1 MLISIF
7 FMRLIFNVK
16 NRRKIMLT
24 VILGKIFNR
33 LSLDVNSRL
42 TIISAHAVIGTLV
55 ILVAGIWDA
64 VNHIQNSPEFFW
76 SDPHIVVYSGVFMVA
91 IASIFSV
98 NLLMKN
104 SIHGILKRGMQL
116 VIIGSDMQIISGFGD
131 SISHDVFGIDGLLS
145 LTHQPLEIGIVLS
158 ALGGFLIIKARQN
171 SNLKAFLPF
180 SIVTFLLVTSWLGFN
195 FALYFGHYV
204 QCIPIHLIFS
214 SGCSV
219 L

>member
-1 MLISIF
+1 
-7 FMRLIFNVK
+7 
-16 NRRKIMLT
+16 MLT
-24 VILGKIFNR
+24 VILGKVFNH
-33 LSLDVNSRL
+33 LSLDSNSRL
-42 TIISAHAVIGTLV
+42 TIISTHAVIGTLV

-64 VNHIQNSPEFFW
+64 VNHLQNSPEFFW

-116 VIIGSDMQIISGFGD
+116 VIIGSVMQIISGFGD
-131 SISHDVFGIDGLLS
+131 SISHDMFGIDGLLS

-180 SIVTFLLVTSWLGFN
+180 SIVTFLLITSWLGFN
-195 FALYFGHYV
+195 LTLYFGHYV

-214 SGCSV
+214 SGCSI

>member
-1 MLISIF
+1 
-7 FMRLIFNVK
+7 
-16 NRRKIMLT
+16 MLT
-24 VILGKIFNR
+24 VILGKVFKH
-33 LSLDVNSRL
+33 LSSASNSQL
-42 TIISAHAVIGTLV
+42 VIISTLAVIGPIL

-64 VNHIQNSPEFFW
+64 INHIQNSPEFFW

-91 IASIFSV
+91 IAAVFSI

-116 VIIGSDMQIISGFGD
+116 VIVGSIMQIISGFGD

-180 SIVTFLLVTSWLGFN
+180 SIVTFLLMTSWLGFN

-214 SGCSV
+214 SGCSI

>member
-1 MLISIF
+1 
-7 FMRLIFNVK
+7 
-16 NRRKIMLT
+16 MLT

-104 SIHGILKRGMQL
+104 SIHGILKRGIQL
-116 VIIGSDMQIISGFGD
+116 VIIGSAMQIISGFGD
-131 SISHDVFGIDGLLS
+131 SISHDMFGIDGLLS

-158 ALGGFLIIKARQN
+158 ALGGFLIIKANQN
-171 SNLKAFLPF
+171 SNLKIFLPF
-180 SIVTFLLVTSWLGFN
+180 SIITFLLVTSWLGFN

-214 SGCSV
+214 SGCSI

>member
-1 MLISIF
+1 
-7 FMRLIFNVK
+7 
-16 NRRKIMLT
+16 MLT

-116 VIIGSDMQIISGFGD
+116 VIIGSVIQVISGFGD
-131 SISHDVFGIDGLLS
+131 SISHDMFGIDGLLS

-158 ALGGFLIIKARQN
+158 ALGGFLIIKANQN
-171 SNLKAFLPF
+171 SNLKIFLPF

>member
-1 MLISIF
+1 
-7 FMRLIFNVK
+7 
-16 NRRKIMLT
+16 MLT

-55 ILVAGIWDA
+55 ILIAGIWDA

-116 VIIGSDMQIISGFGD
+116 VIIGSVIQVISGFGD
-131 SISHDVFGIDGLLS
+131 SISHDMFGIDGLLS

-158 ALGGFLIIKARQN
+158 ALGGFLIIKANQN
-171 SNLKAFLPF
+171 SNLKIFLPF

>member
-1 MLISIF
+1 MLVSIF

-16 NRRKIMLT
+16 NWRKIMLT
-24 VILGKIFNR
+24 VILGKVFNH
-33 LSLDVNSRL
+33 LSLDLNSRL
-42 TIISAHAVIGTLV
+42 TIISTHAVIGTLV

-76 SDPHIVVYSGVFMVA
+76 SDPHIVVYSGVFMVT

-98 NLLMKN
+98 SLLMKN
-104 SIHGILKRGMQL
+104 PIHGILKRGMQL
-116 VIIGSDMQIISGFGD
+116 VVIGSIMQIISGFGD
-131 SISHDVFGIDGLLS
+131 SISHDMFGIDGLLS

-171 SNLKAFLPF
+171 SNLNVFLPF
-180 SIVTFLLVTSWLGFN
+180 SIVTFLLITSWLGFN

>member
-1 MLISIF
+1 
-7 FMRLIFNVK
+7 
-16 NRRKIMLT
+16 MLT
-24 VILGKIFNR
+24 VILGKVFNH
-33 LSLDVNSRL
+33 LSLSSNSQL
-42 TIISAHAVIGTLV
+42 VIISILAVIGPIL

-64 VNHIQNSPEFFW
+64 INHIQNSPEFFW

-91 IASIFSV
+91 IAAEFSI

-116 VIIGSDMQIISGFGD
+116 VIIGSVMQIIFGFGD

-171 SNLKAFLPF
+171 SNLKVFLPF

>member
-1 MLISIF
+1 
-7 FMRLIFNVK
+7 
-16 NRRKIMLT
+16 MLT
-24 VILGKIFNR
+24 VILGKVFNH
-33 LSLDVNSRL
+33 LSLSSNSQL
-42 TIISAHAVIGTLV
+42 VIISILAVIGPIL

-64 VNHIQNSPEFFW
+64 INHIQNSPEFFW

-91 IASIFSV
+91 IAAVFSI

-116 VIIGSDMQIISGFGD
+116 VIIGSVIQIISGFGD

-158 ALGGFLIIKARQN
+158 TLGGFLIIKARQN
-171 SNLKAFLPF
+171 SNLKVFLPF

>member
-1 MLISIF
+1 
-7 FMRLIFNVK
+7 
-16 NRRKIMLT
+16 MLT
-24 VILGKIFNR
+24 VTLGKVFNH
-33 LSLDVNSRL
+33 LSLASNSQL
-42 TIISAHAVIGTLV
+42 AITSILATTGTLV

-64 VNHIQNSPEFFW
+64 INHLQNSPEFFW
-76 SDPHIVVYSGVFMVA
+76 SDPHIVVYGGVFMVV

-104 SIHGILKRGMQL
+104 FIQGILKRGMQL
-116 VIIGSDMQIISGFGD
+116 VIIGSIIQIISGFGD
-131 SISHDVFGIDGLLS
+131 SISHDMFGIDGLLS

-171 SNLKAFLPF
+171 SNLKVFLPF
-180 SIVTFLLVTSWLGFN
+180 SIVTFLLITSWLGFN
-195 FALYFGHYV
+195 FALYFGHYI

-214 SGCSV
+214 SGCSI

>member
-1 MLISIF
+1 MLSVILRKVFNHISLASNSQLVIISI
-7 FMRLIFNVK
+7 L
-16 NRRKIMLT
+16 
-24 VILGKIFNR
+24 
-33 LSLDVNSRL
+33 
-42 TIISAHAVIGTLV
+42 AVIGPIL

-76 SDPHIVVYSGVFMVA
+76 SDPHIVVYSGVFMVV

-98 NLLMKN
+98 NLLMRN

-116 VIIGSDMQIISGFGD
+116 VIVGSVIQVISGFGD
-131 SISHDVFGIDGLLS
+131 SISHDMFGIDGLLS

-158 ALGGFLIIKARQN
+158 ALGGFLIIKASQN
-171 SNLKAFLPF
+171 SNLKIFLPF

>member
-1 MLISIF
+1 
-7 FMRLIFNVK
+7 
-16 NRRKIMLT
+16 MLT
-24 VILGKIFNR
+24 VILGKVFNH
-33 LSLDVNSRL
+33 LSLSSNSQL
-42 TIISAHAVIGTLV
+42 VIISILAVIGPIL

-64 VNHIQNSPEFFW
+64 INHIQNSPEFFW

-91 IASIFSV
+91 IAAVFSI

-116 VIIGSDMQIISGFGD
+116 VIIGSVMQIISGFGD

-171 SNLKAFLPF
+171 SNLKVFLPF

>member
-1 MLISIF
+1 
-7 FMRLIFNVK
+7 
-16 NRRKIMLT
+16 MLT

-33 LSLDVNSRL
+33 LSLDLNSRL
-42 TIISAHAVIGTLV
+42 TIISTHAVIGTLV

-76 SDPHIVVYSGVFMVA
+76 SDPHIVVYSGVFIVA
-91 IASIFSV
+91 IAAVFSI

-104 SIHGILKRGMQL
+104 SIHGIVKRGMQL
-116 VIIGSDMQIISGFGD
+116 VIVGSIMQIISGFGD

-158 ALGGFLIIKARQN
+158 ALGGFLIIKTRQN

-180 SIVTFLLVTSWLGFN
+180 SIVTFLLITSWLGFN

-214 SGCSV
+214 SGCSI

>member
-1 MLISIF
+1 
-7 FMRLIFNVK
+7 
-16 NRRKIMLT
+16 MLT
-24 VILGKIFNR
+24 VILGKVFNY
-33 LSLDVNSRL
+33 LSLASNSQL
-42 TIISAHAVIGTLV
+42 VIISILAVIGPVL

-64 VNHIQNSPEFFW
+64 INHIQNSPEFFW

-91 IASIFSV
+91 IAAVFSI

-116 VIIGSDMQIISGFGD
+116 IIVGSIMQIIFGFGD

-171 SNLKAFLPF
+171 SNLKVFLPF
-180 SIVTFLLVTSWLGFN
+180 SILTFLLITSWLGFN

-214 SGCSV
+214 SGCSI